1 MGGGGGRLANDAT
14 ELANAS
20 EQGSAPPLSSWSSGQ
35 QELGPPHPSKRWLT
49 RQGLQRHWPPLIK
62 FAALGLMTSLFKL
75 SPICNRRRNRSSMLA
90 NWIARRLNFICD
102 DWDGNKT

>member
-35 QELGPPHPSKRWLT
+35 QELGPPHPSKRLLT
-49 RQGLQRHWPPLIK
+49 GQGSQRHWPHLIK
-62 FAALGLMTSLFKL
+62 FAAWGLLMKL
-75 SPICNRRRNRSSMLA
+75 DLVRPRVPPKVSV
-90 NWIARRLNFICD
+90 
-102 DWDGNKT
+102 K